1 MTPKLKKIILLL
13 IIAIAL
19 FVVYAVFIKKGPQV
33 DSLVT
38 NEITQTSG
46 DAQAIGNQISQALV
60 RIDQIKLDKT
70 IFTNVLYKSLV
81 DRSEPISEEPIGR
94 SNPFAPIGDV
104 SSVNSTTRNA
114 SSTSSNTKVAT
125 STSQTSTPQT
135 TASTTQS
142 W

>member
-19 FVVYAVFIKKGPQV
+19 FVVYAVFIKKGPEV
-33 DSLVT
+33 DSLINNGT
-38 NEITQTSG
+38 GSTSG
-46 DAQAIGNQISQALV
+46 DAQVIGNQISQALT
-60 RIDQIKLDKT
+60 RIDQLKLDKT
-70 IFTNVLYKSLV
+70 IFTNILYRSLV

-114 SSTSSNTKVAT
+114 SSTVPAVKSA
-125 STSQTSTPQT
+125 TSTPQT
-135 TASTTQS
+135 TASTTLS